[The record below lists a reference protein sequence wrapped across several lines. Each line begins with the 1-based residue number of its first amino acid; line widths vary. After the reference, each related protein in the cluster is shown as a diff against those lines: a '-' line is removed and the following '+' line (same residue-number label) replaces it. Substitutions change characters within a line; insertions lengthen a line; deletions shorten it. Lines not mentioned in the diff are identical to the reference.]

1 MNKKLEK
8 VNEIHNTA
16 IYKADGTTV
25 IESSLFNL
33 LTTYAKEALQCLE
46 AIDNANSSDVFEY
59 VENIQG
65 EIEWAFEFNNGKMEE
80 YSPRIMSIIK
90 QYILKA
96 QEQEKVLKIIKEKN
110 VDVRFLR
117 TCNVLGD
124 YNYCQYLSDELTQE
138 EFDSIKHYFIKFKL
152 F

>member
-1 MNKKLEK
+1 MDKALESLENIGQTTLEEDLSVK
-8 VNEIHNTA
+8 D
-16 IYKADGTTV
+16 IYDNDYIIVKR
-25 IESSLFNL
+25 
-33 LTTYAKEALQCLE
+33 ALQRLE
-46 AIDNANSSDVFEY
+46 AIENANSSDVFEY

-65 EIEWAFEFNNGKMEE
+65 EIEWAFEFNNGKIEE
-80 YSPRIMSIIK
+80 YDPRIMNIIK

-117 TCNVLGD
+117 TCNVLND
-124 YNYCQYLSDELTQE
+124 YNYCQYLSDELSQE
-138 EFDSIKHYFIKFKL
+138 EFDTLKHYFITFKI